1 MTATSYA
8 MSDVMS
14 AWDLNESSGG
24 YDARRGIF
32 EMPHCSS
39 LRASLRANQKT
50 GTTAQCPVKGR
61 SPASSRGPRLRVLR
75 FGPQASHSQTPTP
88 DPVLARYCTMRVMG
102 GC

>member
-32 EMPHCSS
+32 EMPHCSRRS
-39 LRASLRANQKT
+39 LRASLRACLRACLRASLRANQKT
-50 GTTAQCPVKGR
+50 ATTAQCHGPVKGR
-61 SPASSRGPRLRVLR
+61 SPGKLPGA
-75 FGPQASHSQTPTP
+75 PTP
-88 DPVLARYCTMRVMG
+88 CIAIRPSSFPQ
-102 GC
+102 

>member
-24 YDARRGIF
+24 YDARRGIL

-39 LRASLRANQKT
+39 LQASLRANQKT
-50 GTTAQCPVKGR
+50 ATTAQSPVKGR
-61 SPASSRGPRLRVLR
+61 SPGKLPGA
-75 FGPQASHSQTPTP
+75 PTP
-88 DPVLARYCTMRVMG
+88 CIAIRPSSFPQ
-102 GC
+102 

>member
-32 EMPHCSS
+32 EMPHCSRRS
-39 LRASLRANQKT
+39 LRACLRACLRASLRANQKT
-50 GTTAQCPVKGR
+50 ATTAQSPVKGR
-61 SPASSRGPRLRVLR
+61 SPGKLPGA
-75 FGPQASHSQTPTP
+75 PTP
-88 DPVLARYCTMRVMG
+88 CIALRPSSFPQ
-102 GC
+102 